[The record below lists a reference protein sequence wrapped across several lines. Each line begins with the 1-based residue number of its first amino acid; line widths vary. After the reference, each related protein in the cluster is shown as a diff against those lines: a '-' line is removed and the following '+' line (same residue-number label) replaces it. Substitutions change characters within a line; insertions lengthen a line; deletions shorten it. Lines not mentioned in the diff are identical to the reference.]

1 MWDKV
6 SGSKSFSFAF
16 ILFVVSYLLFE
27 SLNLVNYFWDE
38 IFSLKARSHYLL
50 LNISMDSSSLLSPIS
65 ISSSVCK
72 CQSRKRQCSLGQY
85 EGWVV
90 ANWPIRGC
98 LRDSNLASECIQ
110 VMEIDITVNKR
121 SANDPAPRRK
131 IFFTNGKEA
140 FLIFG
145 AILNINIRLWFLQLP
160 LYKEEHCAGLREKE

>member
-121 SANDPAPRRK
+121 SANDQPR
-131 IFFTNGKEA
+131 
-140 FLIFG
+140 
-145 AILNINIRLWFLQLP
+145 
-160 LYKEEHCAGLREKE
+160 KEENIFHKWGSGTSNFSYNTTTQKDFGIFHLLHIQQKNYEQ